1 MPNTEVGSAYLSIYS
16 QIDKNFTKGIS
27 GAMDAALKGV
37 KAAGVAIGAAVGG
50 AATAIGAISK
60 ASIDAYGE
68 FEQLQGGAE
77 LMFGEGYDY
86 IAERAKTA
94 FADVQ
99 LSQNEYLQ
107 QVNGFA
113 VGLKSSLDG
122 NGQAAAL
129 LADRIVKAEADVV
142 AATGNTQESVQ
153 NAFNGIMKSNFTMVD
168 NLGLGI
174 TPTKEGFQEMID
186 SVNAWNAEQGKA
198 TSYTIDNLADCQS
211 ALVDYVEM
219 QGMAGYA
226 TNEAAGT
233 IQGSVAMMRASWSD
247 FLTGL
252 ADPDADMGTLTENL
266 VGSATTVVQN
276 IAPRLGQ
283 ITSTLIAE
291 LPGIIAPIAEQIPVV
306 AEPILRTAID
316 TLGAAVTSALSG
328 LGIQLPEGLLSFDS
342 LKGAVE
348 GFVSW
353 VGEVWSG
360 FGTTF
365 ESDEFDS
372 ALGHIQ
378 SVVGQVWGFIQENVI
393 ARAPEIG
400 AVLGT
405 VASVIG
411 TVIDAVASVMDV
423 VGPLVPMIAGALAAV
438 KGFTIIQTV
447 VGAVTTFV
455 TTAGAALS
463 MIGSVPGLVAV
474 VTTALGGPI
483 TIIAAIVGAIVT
495 LIATN
500 EDARNA
506 VVNAFN
512 TIKETIGNA
521 MGAAKDT
528 LVTAWETIKVTVSQ
542 AMTNVKTTI
551 SGAWSLIRQTVQT
564 AIDGVKGTI
573 DGLSGIPDKVK
584 GVFDRVRSAI
594 SEPINKAKDA
604 VQGAIDRIS
613 GIINGA
619 HLELP
624 HFKLP
629 HFRISGG
636 TLPWGI
642 GGKGTAPSIAVDW
655 YARGGIIPPNSP
667 RLIGVGDSREYE
679 VIQPESR
686 LRSMIAAGIR
696 DGGGGSVTVNLNY
709 DAGADAQQM
718 AHDIARSLQRVQLAR
733 GY

>member
-27 GAMDAALKGV
+27 SAMDGALKGV
-37 KAAGVAIGAAVGG
+37 RAAGVAIGAAVGG

-113 VGLKSSLDG
+113 VGLKSSLGG
-122 NGQAAAL
+122 NGKAAAE

-153 NAFNGIMKSNFTMVD
+153 NAFNGIMKSEFTMLD

-174 TPTKEGFQEMID
+174 APTKEGFQEMID

-252 ADPDADMGTLTENL
+252 ADPGSDVGQLTDNL
-266 VGSATTVVQN
+266 AKSLEAVATNT
-276 IAPRLGQ
+276 APKLGQ
-283 ITSTLIAE
+283 IGASLVAALPDVVSTV
-291 LPGIIAPIAEQIPVV
+291 AEQLPAV
-306 AEPILRTAID
+306 AEPILRTAVD
-316 TLGAAVTSALSG
+316 TLGAAFTSALSD

-348 GFVSW
+348 GFVAW
-353 VGEVWSG
+353 MGEAWAG
-360 FGTTF
+360 FGGAF

-372 ALGHIQ
+372 ALEHIQ
-378 SVVGQVWGFIQENVI
+378 SIVGQVWDFVQQNVI

-400 AVLGT
+400 ATLGT

-411 TVIDAVASVMDV
+411 TVMNAVASVIDV
-423 VGPLVPMIAGALAAV
+423 LGPLVPMIVGALAAV

-463 MIGSVPGLVAV
+463 MIGSIPGLVAV

-483 TIIAAIVGAIVT
+483 TIIAAVVGAIVT

-512 TIKETIGNA
+512 TIRETIGNA

-528 LVTAWETIKVTVSQ
+528 LVKAWDTIKVTVSQ

-551 SGAWSLIRQTVQT
+551 SGAWSIVRQTVQA
-564 AIDGVKGTI
+564 AIDGVKSTI
-573 DGLSGIPDKVK
+573 DGLSGIPGKVS
-584 GVFDRVRSAI
+584 GIFDRVRSAI
-594 SEPINKAKDA
+594 SEPINKAKEA

-619 HLELP
+619 RLELP

-629 HFRISGG
+629 HFRVSGG

-655 YARGGIIPPNSP
+655 YAHGGIIPPNSP

-709 DAGADAQQM
+709 EAGADAQQM
-718 AHDIARSLQRVQLAR
+718 AHDIARALQRVQLAR